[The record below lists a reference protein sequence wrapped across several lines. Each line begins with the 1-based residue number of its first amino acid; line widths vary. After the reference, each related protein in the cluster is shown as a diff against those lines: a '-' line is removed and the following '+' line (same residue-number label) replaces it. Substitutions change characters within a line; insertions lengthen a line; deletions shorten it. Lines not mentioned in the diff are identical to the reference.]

1 MIIVLLPVLAFL
13 VAAGFS
19 LGTSNDGDD
28 EPAASTEP
36 APLEVQVSNVSQ
48 VQSQPQTPA
57 APPPVQVRTDCA
69 AIRGSDYRNEE
80 ERAWFQ
86 ANCTETARAST
97 NTSQVSN
104 AAVSNAANSSAAA
117 NAQNSTTSNS
127 SSAGN
132 TTPSAPLQSSAPPAP
147 AAPAPAPAA
156 VIPSGGSTEQVPSG
170 QTLVIPAAGINADIY
185 ITTMYGGAMPDPK
198 GYFNALAYDMSALG
212 LGGDA
217 NSGNLVLSGHVDCG
231 RCYNG
236 GAGAAVFWSVREL
249 PIGASA
255 QVYTA
260 DGRIVNYV
268 VSNSIVYS
276 AGIDFASIVHPTAAD
291 MTIITCTGTFSGGH
305 YDNRHVVQFRKV

>member
-1 MIIVLLPVLAFL
+1 MIIVLLPALAFL
-13 VAAGFS
+13 VAVGFT

-28 EPAASTEP
+28 ESVQADPPA
-36 APLEVQVSNVSQ
+36 LDVQVSNVSNNQ
-48 VQSQPQTPA
+48 AQA
-57 APPPVQVRTDCA
+57 APTAIPVREDCA
-69 AIRGSDYRNEE
+69 AIRGSDYRSEA
-80 ERAWFQ
+80 EREWFQ
-86 ANCTETARAST
+86 KNCLETAQSG

-104 AAVSNAANSSAAA
+104 AAAANTAPASGNTQPAAA
-117 NAQNSTTSNS
+117 
-127 SSAGN
+127 
-132 TTPSAPLQSSAPPAP
+132 PRP
-147 AAPAPAPAA
+147 AAAAP
-156 VIPSGGSTEQVPSG
+156 VLNSTEQVPSG
-170 QTLVIPAAGINADIY
+170 QRLVIPGAGINADIY

-212 LGGDA
+212 LGGNVD
-217 NSGNLVLSGHVDCG
+217 SGNLVMSGHVDCG

-260 DGRIVNYV
+260 DGRVVNYV
-268 VSNSIVYS
+268 VSNSVVYS
-276 AGIDFASIVHPTAAD
+276 ANLDFASIVAPGAAD